1 MKIDN
6 KYILLAILIA
16 LLSFAFYN
24 FILKNQIQKMKEL
37 NQKIDE
43 ANAKLE
49 ELINIKKNEDKIKTL
64 IDENKKDIEELK
76 SVLPVGE
83 NLPTLL
89 TQFNQIEKDLN
100 ITFNNLN
107 FVGGISQKAGNITS
121 SRLMIRD
128 DYYEMK
134 VTFSVTSDYETFIK
148 LLNKLEN
155 FPRLLGVRKIIVSSS
170 RQTFETKETNI
181 HNYNF
186 EVYTYS
192 SKEP

>member
-16 LLSFAFYN
+16 LISFAFYN
-24 FILKNQIQKMKEL
+24 FILKNQIQKVKEL

-49 ELINIKKNEDKIKTL
+49 ELINIKKNEDKIKAL
-64 IDENKKDIEELK
+64 IDENRKDIEELR

-83 NLPTLL
+83 SLPTLL
-89 TQFNQIEKDLN
+89 TQFNQLEKDLN
-100 ITFNNLN
+100 VTFNNLN
-107 FVGGISQKAGNITS
+107 FVGGISQQGGNVAS
-121 SRLMIRD
+121 SRLMVRD
-128 DYYEMK
+128 DYYEIK
-134 VTFSVTSDYETFIK
+134 VTFSVTSDYETFLK

-155 FPRLLGVRKIIVSSS
+155 FPRLLAVRKIIVSSP
-170 RQTFETKETNI
+170 RQTFETEKTNL

-186 EVYTYS
+186 EVYIYS